1 MNQELA
7 RLEAELK
14 EVEACELE
22 YLPKYG
28 YSSKEEIIVLIKE
41 DIEEAKAEVSTNESD
56 YSDEELECERTQLCM
71 SLGIPRYC

>member
-7 RLEAELK
+7 RLETELE
-14 EVEACELE
+14 EVKACELE

-56 YSDEELECERTQLCM
+56 YSDEELECERTQLCV
-71 SLGIPRYC
+71 SFGIARYC